1 MGSSLRVT
9 PACNMAEPQYEGNNL
24 VIINLQKTPM
34 DHMAT
39 LVIHAKIDTV
49 MEKVMQKLKLTPPP
63 FTLKRYMEVAL
74 LDKKSVKVRG
84 IDEDGSPYT
93 IFKSAKINNN
103 PGFMYNL
110 GEQI

>member
-1 MGSSLRVT
+1 
-9 PACNMAEPQYEGNNL
+9 
-24 VIINLQKTPM
+24 
-34 DHMAT
+34 
-39 LVIHAKIDTV
+39 
-49 MEKVMQKLKLTPPP
+49 MQ
-63 FTLKRYMEVAL
+63 VAL
-74 LDKKSVKVRG
+74 LDNKTLKVRG